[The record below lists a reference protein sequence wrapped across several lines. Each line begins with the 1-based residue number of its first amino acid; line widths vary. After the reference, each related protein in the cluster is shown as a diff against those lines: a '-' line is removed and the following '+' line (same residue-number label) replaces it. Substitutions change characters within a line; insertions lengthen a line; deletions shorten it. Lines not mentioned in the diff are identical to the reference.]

1 MQLKKFIIS
10 LILIILVTAGMISAS
25 ASDER
30 EQRDWTGWVTEDNQ
44 LSDNAIKTAGSAI
57 IVDINSGRIV
67 YQKRAYNTKY
77 PASTTKVM
85 TCMLALENGNL
96 EDMVT
101 VSDEMWSYISKLDTQ
116 STMIHVRRGETMSL
130 KDLLY
135 GLMMESGND
144 AAVVIA
150 IHIGGTYDHFIE
162 MMNAKAAEIGMISTH
177 YVNPHGL
184 PDETHLTTAR
194 DMALLTMYAK
204 ENYPFFNIIVATE
217 SYKPADTNTTSYS
230 ELGISYTNSNK
241 LILQGNTFFYEY
253 ATGVKTG
260 YTKAAQGVLVSSAEY
275 GNQSLVAI
283 IMDDKQDNK
292 WPDSIT
298 LFDYALDFYDTI
310 KLSELFA
317 DKQFTAEVEGANMN
331 TTGNQLNIT
340 IGQGEEVFLTESVS
354 MIEEII
360 NAPNVYFTETVTYN
374 TDVLTAPIN
383 MGDEIGTVTYKYNY
397 SHNTDD
403 YLAYKADEGD
413 IQYFEYTAPLYAAG
427 KIYAAI
433 VTTPTP
439 APTAAATE
447 PPEDK
452 RLDLDLWQVALIAIG
467 VLFVVLII
475 LLIILAANKGGPNR
489 RYPDNGGRHS
499 YEERGSSRRRY

>member
-1 MQLKKFIIS
+1 
-10 LILIILVTAGMISAS
+10 
-25 ASDER
+25 
-30 EQRDWTGWVTEDNQ
+30 
-44 LSDNAIKTAGSAI
+44 
-57 IVDINSGRIV
+57 
-67 YQKRAYNTKY
+67 
-77 PASTTKVM
+77 
-85 TCMLALENGNL
+85 
-96 EDMVT
+96 
-101 VSDEMWSYISKLDTQ
+101 
-116 STMIHVRRGETMSL
+116 
-130 KDLLY
+130 
-135 GLMMESGND
+135 
-144 AAVVIA
+144 
-150 IHIGGTYDHFIE
+150 
-162 MMNAKAAEIGMISTH
+162 
-177 YVNPHGL
+177 
-184 PDETHLTTAR
+184 
-194 DMALLTMYAK
+194 
-204 ENYPFFNIIVATE
+204 
-217 SYKPADTNTTSYS
+217 
-230 ELGISYTNSNK
+230 
-241 LILQGNTFFYEY
+241 
-253 ATGVKTG
+253 
-260 YTKAAQGVLVSSAEY
+260 
-275 GNQSLVAI
+275 
-283 IMDDKQDNK
+283 
-292 WPDSIT
+292 
-298 LFDYALDFYDTI
+298 
-310 KLSELFA
+310 
-317 DKQFTAEVEGANMN
+317 MN